1 MKKFVITVEDF
12 RVLMGVQEG
21 QYLYFTM
28 LRKRVLDK
36 SVDEI
41 NRKTDIFVEYDLET
55 EGRKF
60 TSIIFN
66 MQVKENSSLKFD
78 SNQEIIEKLQALGL
92 KMKQAEE
99 LLEKHDEQYLWAN
112 IAIVEEQF
120 SKGKIKNVT

>member
-1 MKKFVITVEDF
+1 
-12 RVLMGVQEG
+12 MGVQEG